1 MSNIG
6 TAGTPDRAPKVD
18 YRTPLKRVRGLGSAK
33 SGVEHWWR
41 QRITAVVLVILVPWL
56 VGLLVSL
63 VGTDGATARE
73 LVARPWNAIALAAF
87 VIAGFWHAKLGV
99 QVVIE
104 DYIHVRWIEVTLQ
117 VLVTLT
123 CALATLASL
132 YAIGHIALTFVNVLP
147 VNPIQ

>member
-6 TAGTPDRAPKVD
+6 TAGTPDRTPQVD

-41 QRITAVVLVILVPWL
+41 QRITAVVLLILAPWL

-63 VGTDGATARE
+63 VGQDAVAARA

-87 VIAGFWHAKLGV
+87 VIAGFWHAKLGM

-104 DYIHVRWIEVTLQ
+104 DYVHVRWVEVTLQ
-117 VLVTLT
+117 LLVVLA

-132 YAIGHIALTFVNVLP
+132 YAIGHIALMSTSLR
-147 VNPIQ
+147 